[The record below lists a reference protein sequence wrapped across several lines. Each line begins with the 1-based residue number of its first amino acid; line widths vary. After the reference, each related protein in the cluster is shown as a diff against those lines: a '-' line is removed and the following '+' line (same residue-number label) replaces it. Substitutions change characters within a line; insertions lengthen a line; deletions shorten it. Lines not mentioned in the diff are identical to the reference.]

1 MASLGNLRLAPKM
14 ALVTASL
21 IVPLVLAVALLV
33 SELLA
38 SIDFAQSESDGVEV
52 VATIGTSL
60 HAIADARVKAAADDG
75 ASGAAAEPALAKLV
89 DTLADHPDL
98 KALDDARRARDAW
111 RAGPANGAQPAIDA
125 LLVAN
130 GRVLDDSKLALDPE
144 ALTYYVMAGAAQEA
158 PSLLDA
164 LGRVRLGL
172 AQGGDA
178 ATRAWYVR
186 AAAQA
191 RVIADRTFSNL
202 DTAAHY
208 DAQAVAAFL
217 PAQQKARDAITA
229 FLDAADAELAGVH
242 SGGAAAALGAP
253 AMDALLALD
262 AAALQKLQQL
272 LDARVA
278 GLRQNAVVMLVAV
291 AGALAFALLLVV
303 FVVRTITRPL
313 ARAVTVCGE
322 IASGRYDN
330 EIAVATTEETGR
342 LLAGLAT
349 MQQQLRERIE
359 RDRAIA
365 AESARIRDA
374 LDGAPTSVLVVD
386 RAGTI
391 VFANGLARRTLAA
404 KAADI
409 RMRAATFDVAN
420 PVGQPF
426 SQLQSGVSVDG
437 ASSPATDLEYGRS
450 TFRVAASPVVDAA
463 GALLGT
469 AVQWVDRTEEV
480 QTERDIDGVIRG
492 ALDGDLVSR
501 IDEGK
506 PGFLGQLAVQVN
518 GLLENLASIVRS
530 IASVASTVSQGIGEI
545 SHGNDDLSR
554 RTEEQAASLEETAAS
569 LEQIT
574 ASARNNAESA
584 ARARGETS
592 AAMKEAE
599 RGGGVADQAVG
610 AIRTIE
616 SSSKRMADIVGMIDD
631 IAFQTNLLALNAA
644 VEAARAGDQG
654 RGFAVVA
661 SEVRNLAGRCAE
673 AAREVT
679 GLIRSSTAGVSDG
692 VKLVEASTQSL
703 RDISSAI
710 RRIDEI
716 VEVIATASHEQAKGV
731 EQVNAAMLTMDETTQ
746 QNAAL
751 VEQAAAA
758 AKTMAAEATDLDRM
772 MRRYRTAPA
781 KAEKA
786 RPTPTALRRT
796 GDVAA

>member
-1 MASLGNLRLAPKM
+1 MASLGKLRLAPKM

-21 IVPLVLAVALLV
+21 IVPLVLAVALLIAQ
-33 SELLA
+33 LLA
-38 SIDFAQSESDGVEV
+38 SIRFAQSESDGVEV
-52 VATIGTSL
+52 VATLGVAL
-60 HAIADARVKAAADDG
+60 HAIADARVDA
-75 ASGAAAEPALAKLV
+75 ASGDPGRGTAVDEALAKLV
-89 DTLADHPDL
+89 DTVAAHPDL
-98 KALDDARRARDAW
+98 KALDDVRRARDAW
-111 RAGPANGAQPAIDA
+111 RAGPVDGAQPAVDA

-158 PSLLDA
+158 PSLFDA
-164 LGRVRLGL
+164 LGRVRAGL
-172 AQGGDA
+172 VQPGDA
-178 ATRAWYVR
+178 AARASYAR

-191 RVIADRTFSNL
+191 RVVADRTFSNL

-208 DAQAVAAFL
+208 DAEAVAAFV
-217 PAQQKARDAITA
+217 PAQQKAREAIAA
-229 FLDAADAELAGVH
+229 FLDAADAELA
-242 SGGAAAALGAP
+242 SARPTGAAAALGGP

-262 AAALQKLQQL
+262 AAALQELQKL
-272 LDARVA
+272 LDARVS
-278 GLRQNAVVMLVAV
+278 GLWRNAIVMLVAV
-291 AGALAFALLLVV
+291 AGALAFALVLVV

-322 IASGRYDN
+322 IAGGRYDN
-330 EIAVATTEETGR
+330 EIAATTTEETGR

-359 RDRAIA
+359 KDRAIA

-391 VFANGLARRTLAA
+391 VFANGLARQTLAG
-404 KAADI
+404 KAADV
-409 RMRAATFDVAN
+409 RARAPAFDAAT

-426 SQLQSGVSVDG
+426 ARLQSGVPVDG
-437 ASSPATDLEYGRS
+437 ARSAATDLEYGRS

-463 GALLGT
+463 GVLLGT

-480 QTERDIDGVIRG
+480 LTEQDIDSVIRG
-492 ALDGDLVSR
+492 ALDGDLVR
-501 IDEGK
+501 RVGEGK
-506 PGFLGQLAVQVN
+506 PGFLGQLAAQVN
-518 GLLENLASIVRS
+518 GLLENLASVVRS
-530 IASVASTVSQGIGEI
+530 IATVASTVSQGVEEI
-545 SHGNDDLSR
+545 SRGNDDLSR

-574 ASARNNAESA
+574 SSARNNAEHA
-584 ARARGETS
+584 ARARGETGS
-592 AAMKEAE
+592 AIKEAE
-599 RGGGVADQAVG
+599 HGGAVADQAVG
-610 AIRTIE
+610 AMRTIE

-644 VEAARAGDQG
+644 VEAARAGEQG

-679 GLIRSSTAGVSDG
+679 GLIRSSAAGVSDG
-692 VKLVEASTQSL
+692 VKLVEASTKSL
-703 RDISSAI
+703 RDIASAI
-710 RRIDEI
+710 HRIDEI
-716 VEVIATASHEQAKGV
+716 VAVIANASQEQARGV
-731 EQVNAAMLTMDETTQ
+731 EQVNSAMLTMDETTQ

-751 VEQAAAA
+751 VEEAAAA
-758 AKTMAAEATDLDRM
+758 AKAMAGDAAELDAMLRK
-772 MRRYRTAPA
+772 YRTAPA
-781 KAEKA
+781 NA
-786 RPTPTALRRT
+786 PNVRT
-796 GDVAA
+796 TRASVRHADSAAA